1 MKVNCLS
8 QKMTA
13 LLMGGSLLAAT
24 CAVVIT
30 VHAGD
35 RVSKAKS
42 IGLVVDNRPLEHDVK
57 LATSFAPIV
66 KKVIPSVVKVE
77 VTIPG
82 KETDAAMP
90 DNPFFRQFFG
100 NQLGGGGHQRFMSP
114 TEHGVGSGVI
124 VTKDGYILTNNHV
137 VDGANELNVTL
148 NDGRQLKAKVV
159 GRD

>member
-1 MKVNCLS
+1 MKMNRLS

-30 VHAGD
+30 VHASD
-35 RVSKAKS
+35 QVSKAKS
-42 IGLVVDNRPLEHDVK
+42 IGLVVYNRPLEHDVK

-66 KKVIPSVVKVE
+66 KKVVPSVVKVE

-82 KETDAAMP
+82 KETDAGFP
-90 DNPFFRQFFG
+90 DNPLFQQFFG
-100 NQLGGGGHQRFMSP
+100 NQFGGGHRKFMTP

-124 VTKDGYILTNNHV
+124 
-137 VDGANELNVTL
+137 
-148 NDGRQLKAKVV
+148 
-159 GRD
+159 

>member
-1 MKVNCLS
+1 MKLNYLS

-13 LLMGGSLLAAT
+13 LLMGGSLVAAT

-35 RVSKAKS
+35 QVSKAKN
-42 IGLVVDNRPLEHDVK
+42 IGLIVDNRPLEHDVK

-82 KETDAAMP
+82 KETEAEMP
-90 DNPFFRQFFG
+90 DNPLFRQFFG
-100 NQLGGGGHQRFMSP
+100 NQFGGRGPRIQTP

-124 VTKDGYILTNNHV
+124 VTKDGYI
-137 VDGANELNVTL
+137 
-148 NDGRQLKAKVV
+148 
-159 GRD
+159 